1 MLKCIRLYW
10 YMHKGSQ
17 GLQKTD
23 GTPQDEGEGAL
34 GLFELTVSIITSTVL
49 ETYLVSA

>member
-1 MLKCIRLYW
+1 MLKCIQLYR
-10 YMHKGSQ
+10 YKHKGSQ

-23 GTPQDEGEGAL
+23 GTPQDKGESAL
-34 GLFELTVSIITSTVL
+34 GLFELTVSIITITVL